1 MSGPRLWPLHPVPS
15 PGEALSSWLTRL
27 AMVYDLSVPELLL
40 YDLGAPVD
48 IRGRRDLDRLNL
60 DLDPPVWVLSA
71 LYECTGVPVQDLRLM
86 TIAGWVPWL
95 PDDVHPDEGTD
106 AFTTY
111 VRQASVLLPPRRAPI
126 GQGSNW
132 RAWLPSQPPTELMSR
147 ACRRCVSDPGR
158 GLTLMAK
165 IPLMLTCPEHG
176 CWLEDVLG
184 HPVDYLIW
192 SASPEPAPPAT
203 AEVLA
208 MDRLTD
214 EGLRTGTVHLPRR
227 PVQVGLWLRLLR
239 TLLNAPNLRSPRHSA
254 SPEVESA
261 RPDRSHV

>member
-1 MSGPRLWPLHPVPS
+1 M
-15 PGEALSSWLTRL
+15 
-27 AMVYDLSVPELLL
+27 SVPDLLRHN
-40 YDLGAPVD
+40 LGAPLE
-48 IRGRRDLDRLNL
+48 IQGRDLDRLDL
-60 DLDPPVWVLSA
+60 DLDPPTWVLSA
-71 LYECTGVPVQDLRLM
+71 LHERTGVPAQDLHLM

-95 PDDVHPDEGTD
+95 LDDIHPNEGAD

-126 GQGSNW
+126 GQASNW
-132 RAWLPSQPPTELMSR
+132 RAWLPTQLPTELMSR
-147 ACRRCVSDPGR
+147 ACRQCVSDPDH

-176 CWLEDVLG
+176 CRLESVLG
-184 HPVDYLIW
+184 HPVDDLIW
-192 SASPEPAPPAT
+192 SPLQEPEPVRPVT

-227 PVQVGLWLRLLR
+227 PVHVGVWLRLMR
-239 TLLNAPNLRSPRHSA
+239 TLLDEVATGSTRMAPSKADELQRIWRDAGHPFRDGLGQWK
-254 SPEVESA
+254 PYETLG
-261 RPDRSHV
+261 